1 MSTRY
6 VETLVTLAVM
16 AELKAAAVFA
26 RWESGELD
34 DEEFVALAETILW
47 RECARGVA
55 LADVSLAA
63 FLSASL
69 GSTVLPLALGL
80 PEGHT
85 RRLRANIRATV
96 AAGLTGESVRVLAR
110 SESLSAA
117 QDAYTEGM
125 RQQGIPAWTRVLN
138 SGACELCRDLAGDV
152 LPGDAEMYHHKGCGC
167 TQRPILN

>member
-6 VETLVTLAVM
+6 VETLATLAVM

-85 RRLRANIRATV
+85 LSVVPT
-96 AAGLTGESVRVLAR
+96 AGKSR
-110 SESLSAA
+110 
-117 QDAYTEGM
+117 
-125 RQQGIPAWTRVLN
+125 
-138 SGACELCRDLAGDV
+138 
-152 LPGDAEMYHHKGCGC
+152 
-167 TQRPILN
+167 